1 MSGKFVARNFSTR
14 SISNYVSIS
23 ENLDGLRSDRND
35 IKGKLLHKLKESEFF
50 PIISFHSNL
59 IRVCCS
65 RCYCIFH
72 GRALFSNFYCLNF
85 VFKIFRKFRDI
96 SVKSTKYSLFKH
108 PRRRGNI
115 LMILKKNFA
124 LSYYGDNVD
133 IQVSEAGFLVFLFN
147 AFQQISEGIF
157 SFVLSDVI
165 LFLHH

>member
-108 PRRRGNI
+108 PRRRVNI
-115 LMILKKNFA
+115 LMILKKKLCPQLLWRQCRYTSFRSWFPCFFVQCVSANFR
-124 LSYYGDNVD
+124 GN
-133 IQVSEAGFLVFLFN
+133 LF
-147 AFQQISEGIF
+147 IC
-157 SFVLSDVI
+157 SF
-165 LFLHH
+165 